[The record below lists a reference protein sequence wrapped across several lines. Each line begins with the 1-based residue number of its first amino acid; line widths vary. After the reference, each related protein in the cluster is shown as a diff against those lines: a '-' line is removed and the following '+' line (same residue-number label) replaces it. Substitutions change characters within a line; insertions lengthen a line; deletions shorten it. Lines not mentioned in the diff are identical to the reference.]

1 MLTSAR
7 VRTAAAS
14 TAAVVALS
22 LLSGCALIPS
32 GVGAQP
38 PAPPSP
44 SATAPAPP
52 RPAVDV
58 PVVSAAPQA
67 VALTPQP
74 QSLTVPDVSV
84 SVPVV
89 PVGVLADGFMEIP
102 EDPAVAGWYRFG
114 PAPASEEGNTVIA
127 AHVDSATYGI
137 GPFSRLRDLGVGAA
151 VTVAD
156 ESGREWAYRVESV
169 TEYVKSELPDHL
181 FARDGERT
189 LVLITCGG
197 PFDSTLGHYRD
208 NIVVVARPADAAAR

>member
-1 MLTSAR
+1 MRASAR
-7 VRTAAAS
+7 VRTAAA

-38 PAPPSP
+38 PASPSP
-44 SATAPAPP
+44 SATAQTPP

-58 PVVSAAPQA
+58 PVIPAAPRA
-67 VALTPQP
+67 VEPVPQP
-74 QSLTVPDVSV
+74 QSLTVPDASLA
-84 SVPVV
+84 VPVV
-89 PVGVLADGFMEIP
+89 AVGVFADGFMEIP

-114 PAPASEEGNTVIA
+114 PAPASGEGNTVIA

-151 VTVAD
+151 VTVSD
-156 ESGREWAYRVESV
+156 ESGRDWAYRVESV
-169 TEYVKSELPDHL
+169 TEYVKSELPDEL
-181 FARDGERT
+181 FARSGERT

-197 PFDSTLGHYRD
+197 PFDPALGHYRD
-208 NIVVVARPADAAAR
+208 NIVVVAGPADE

>member
-1 MLTSAR
+1 M
-7 VRTAAAS
+7 
-14 TAAVVALS
+14 
-22 LLSGCALIPS
+22 
-32 GVGAQP
+32 
-38 PAPPSP
+38 
-44 SATAPAPP
+44 
-52 RPAVDV
+52 

-67 VALTPQP
+67 PVTVAQP
-74 QSLTVPDVSV
+74 RSLSVPDASL

-102 EDPAVAGWYRFG
+102 EDPDIAGWYRFG
-114 PAPASEEGNTVIA
+114 PAPASGAGNTVIA

-156 ESGREWAYRVESV
+156 ESGRDWAFTVESV
-169 TEYVKSELPDHL
+169 TEYVKSELPEEL
-181 FARDGERT
+181 FARSGERT

-208 NIVVVARPADAAAR
+208 NVVVVARSADATAR

>member
-1 MLTSAR
+1 MPASAR
-7 VRTAAAS
+7 ARTAAA

-38 PAPPSP
+38 PVTPSP
-44 SATAPAPP
+44 SATVPTPP

-67 VALTPQP
+67 LAPAPQP
-74 QSLTVPDVSV
+74 QLLTVPDVSL

-89 PVGVLADGFMEIP
+89 AVGVLPDGFMEIP

-114 PAPASEEGNTVIA
+114 PAPASEEGNPVIA

-137 GPFSRLRDLGVGAA
+137 GPFSRLRDLGVGAE
-151 VTVAD
+151 VSVAD
-156 ESGREWAYRVESV
+156 ESGRDFTYRVESV
-169 TEYVKSELPDHL
+169 TEYVKSELPDEL
-181 FARDGERT
+181 FARSGERT

-197 PFDSTLGHYRD
+197 PFDPALGHYRD
-208 NIVVVARPADAAAR
+208 NIVVVAGPADA